1 MNMNPDETTLAL
13 WLEDELTGEELAAVE
28 AWAGGHPEH
37 LAAREQTRRWRA
49 TLTAVM
55 PASIE
60 PPYPD
65 FFNHRVMQAL
75 QSPASPPEI
84 IVKKSFFRTSWFMPA
99 AACAGM
105 ALTFWVGKKSQSP
118 PDYEVASVPRAI
130 PVEEVVYTPEN
141 GVNAEW
147 FASTKA
153 SATVIVLNGV
163 TAIPDTTNFPETASV
178 PVSRENEA
186 TAEIE
191 TQPTLATEP

>member
-13 WLEDELTGEELAAVE
+13 WLEDELTGEELATMDT
-28 AWAGGHPEH
+28 WACDKAEQ

-75 QSPASPPEI
+75 QSPALPTET

-105 ALTFWVGKKSQSP
+105 ILTFWIGKKSKTSF
-118 PDYEVASVPRAI
+118 DYEVANAPHAI
-130 PVEEVVYTPEN
+130 PVEPVVYTPEN

-147 FASTKA
+147 FASAKA

-163 TAIPDTTNFPETASV
+163 TAIPDTTDFPETAYT
-178 PVSRENEA
+178 PVNRENQA
-186 TAEIE
+186 TAGIE
-191 TQPTLATEP
+191 TQPTIETEP